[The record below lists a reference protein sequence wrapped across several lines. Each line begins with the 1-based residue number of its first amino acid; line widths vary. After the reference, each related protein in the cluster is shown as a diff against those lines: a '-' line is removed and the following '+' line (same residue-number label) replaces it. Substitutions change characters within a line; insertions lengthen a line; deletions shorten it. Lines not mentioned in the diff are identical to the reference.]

1 MIALGRTDTGKVRP
15 SNQDALLE
23 TTGPYAVFAVAD
35 GMGGHR
41 GGNVASAMAVD
52 CLSEIDTRQCPD
64 EEKLKAAFDR
74 ANRLIWERQR
84 RDMSLSGMGTT
95 LTALWEGDD
104 HVLLGHVG
112 DSRAYLFRDG
122 TLRQVS
128 DDHSLV
134 GELLALGEITAD
146 KYDALVLPGGTINP
160 DHLRR
165 EQAALEFIRDF
176 WTQDK
181 VVAAICHAPWLLAE
195 TGIVRGR
202 HVTSFA
208 SIRTDV
214 INAGGIWEDSDVVV
228 DQGLVTSRKPSDLE
242 SFCLQVAEEIAEGRH
257 HRRAA

>member
-1 MIALGRTDTGKVRP
+1 MRDLHGKSIAILATDGYEQSELEVPLARFKEAGAQVDVVSPKPGVIKGWHHGDWSRT
-15 SNQDALLE
+15 
-23 TTGPYAVFAVAD
+23 
-35 GMGGHR
+35 
-41 GGNVASAMAVD
+41 VD
-52 CLSEIDTRQCPD
+52 V
-64 EEKLKAAFDR
+64 DR
-74 ANRLIWERQR
+74 
-84 RDMSLSGMGTT
+84 
-95 LTALWEGDD
+95 
-104 HVLLGHVG
+104 V
-112 DSRAYLFRDG
+112 
-122 TLRQVS
+122 
-128 DDHSLV
+128 
-134 GELLALGEITAD
+134 LGEITAD

-176 WTQDK
+176 WTQNK

-242 SFCLQVAEEIAEGRH
+242 SFCLKVAEEIAEGRH